1 MEISEAAAA
10 HPQKD
15 SVKVAVNIRPLI
27 TVELQEGCT
36 DCVTVTPGEP
46 QVPIVVSDWFGL
58 LVENLMFPGL
68 GIDVFIGI
76 ACIKIWMG

>member
-1 MEISEAAAA
+1 METSEAAAA

-27 TVELQEGCT
+27 TVELQDSST

-46 QVPIVVSDWFGL
+46 QVQ
-58 LVENLMFPGL
+58 
-68 GIDVFIGI
+68 IGPMSSPLI
-76 ACIKIWMG
+76 TSMAARALHHH

>member
-1 MEISEAAAA
+1 LGEILGYSLVLSIQSGEIMIRVPMETSEAAAA

-27 TVELQEGCT
+27 TVELQDGCT

-46 QVPIVVSDWFGL
+46 QVPIW
-58 LVENLMFPGL
+58 
-68 GIDVFIGI
+68 
-76 ACIKIWMG
+76 